1 MRVKAQYSLL
11 IPGKPGTYA
20 EVAQKKTEFDAA
32 GIAEVAARCKDWIA
46 LNRAGNAEHPLLRF
60 RAVANLGD
68 GKIWSHDETRGDPL
82 VPPLAPRRVITLK
95 RKA

>member
-1 MRVKAQYSLL
+1 
-11 IPGKPGTYA
+11 
-20 EVAQKKTEFDAA
+20 
-32 GIAEVAARCKDWIA
+32 
-46 LNRAGNAEHPLLRF
+46 LRF
-60 RAVANLGD
+60 RAVANLGN